1 MTDIWKPRKGSLAFR
16 PRGRARS
23 QVPRVSHWAESGEAR
38 LLGFAGY
45 KAGMTHLTFIDDT
58 GGPTNGQE
66 VCSAVTVIEVPPLY
80 VYGIRGY
87 KDGKITGD
95 RLVEDSKM
103 LSRLGIGKPGGS
115 KKKLAA
121 AEFNEENVSQVS
133 VLVALYPEKTG
144 IGKKHPEKMEIPVGG
159 PGIKEKIEYAQSM
172 LGKEMGAE
180 DIFKGGEYLD
190 VISISTGKGWQGTRK
205 RFGTALHRP
214 KATKQRRHSGT
225 LGQWHPAYILYTAR
239 RAGQLGYHTR
249 TESNK
254 RIMKIGKDVDE
265 VNPKGGFPH
274 YGFVKNDYVLLK
286 GSVPGPVKRMVR
298 LRLGTRAPEKVQ
310 EPKLT
315 SISVESK
322 V

>member
-23 QVPRVSHWAESGEAR
+23 QVPRVRHWAESGEAR

-45 KAGMTHLTFIDDT
+45 KAGMTHLTFVDDT
-58 GGPTNGQE
+58 DGPTNGQE

-87 KDGKITGD
+87 KDGRITGD
-95 RLVEDSKM
+95 KLVEDGKM
-103 LSRLGIGKPGGS
+103 LSRLGIGKEGS
-115 KKKLAA
+115 SRKKSGAVEL
-121 AEFNEENVSQVS
+121 NEENVSQVS
-133 VLVALYPEKTG
+133 VLVALYPEKTS

-159 PGIKEKIEYAQSM
+159 QGIKEKIEYAQSM
-172 LGKEMGAE
+172 LGKELGAE
-180 DIFKGGEYLD
+180 DIFKSGEYLD

-214 KATKQRRHSGT
+214 KATKQRRASGT

-249 TESNK
+249 TEVNK
-254 RIMKIGKDVDE
+254 RIMKIGKNVDE

-315 SISVESK
+315 SVSLESK